1 MTESN
6 IAIAIEMY
14 GKQIPQTAIRSFRE
28 CLENASDGFMHEL
41 GAIPIKRKG
50 VTLTLSLL
58 LGGIGVDRFYLGDKG
73 LGALKLGIR
82 IVSVILMLFPNIFLN
97 IIGFVI
103 NLGGSIWCIV
113 DIFLTYKKTKEMN
126 YSTLY
131 GVLQR
136 YKMKQPFKATSAPQ
150 FKPSVASPLSPV
162 VTEQPQQSKVRL
174 SIQAIKTILTEF
186 SEDMHMDGAVQDLED
201 SVELIAPI
209 VTFEQE
215 AQLVFTVS
223 PQTQTVAGNY
233 RLGKINEE
241 RDPQRAILNFNKNH
255 QIFEANKSFCAIV
268 GSQDDTLSISAKEVF
283 SDANDLRT
291 KLVDIVGNFAAISND
306 DMKALCDA
314 TIISGDEDH
323 D

>member
-14 GKQIPQTAIRSFRE
+14 GKQIPQASMGTFRGY
-28 CLENASDGFMHEL
+28 LQSASDSCMSEL
-41 GAIPIKRKG
+41 AMTPIKRKG
-50 VTLTLSLL
+50 VTLALSIF
-58 LGGIGVDRFYLGDKG
+58 LGGFGIDRFYLNNIG
-73 LGALKLGIR
+73 LGVAKLLVSIASIFLMFVPILGW
-82 IVSVILMLFPNIFLN
+82 IVS
-97 IIGFVI
+97 IGR
-103 NLGGSIWCIV
+103 SIWLII
-113 DIFLTYKKTKEMN
+113 DWFLTYKKAKELN
-126 YSTLY
+126 YSKLY

-136 YKMKQPFKATSAPQ
+136 YKIKTPPKATPAPQ
-150 FKPSVASPLSPV
+150 FKPSVVSSSSPA
-162 VTEQPQQSKVRL
+162 VTAQSQQSKSFL
-174 SIQAIKTILTEF
+174 SSRAINTILTEF
-186 SEDMHMDGAVQDLED
+186 SEDMHMDGRVQELED
-201 SVELIAPI
+201 AVELIAPI

-215 AQLVFTVS
+215 TELVFAVS
-223 PQTQTVAGNY
+223 PQTRTVAGNY

-268 GSQDDTLSISAKEVF
+268 GSQDDTLIISAKEVF
-283 SDANDLRT
+283 ADANDLRA
-291 KLVDIVGNFAAISND
+291 KLIDIVGNFAAISND